1 MKTCCGCF
9 EDEKL
14 ALLQLKSSFNS
25 SSPNFTLTSFYQW
38 GFHNEDDCCKWD
50 GVHCSSSTGRLT
62 GLFLDGDYLATTE
75 WKMNAT
81 LFLPFQQLTTLSL
94 QDFVIH
100 GCVQNQSF
108 DRLSTLQNLE
118 SLDLNYNTFKDK
130 SNILSS
136 IGTISSLKSLS
147 LISSQLNSDDDIEAL
162 ASLTNLEL
170 LDLTYNNFDNSIFS
184 IADGFSSLKSLYLGW
199 NSLTDIKGLS
209 KLVNLEVLDLSRNNF
224 NNTVLLSLASLSS
237 LKQLYLSFCGLTG
250 TIDLE
255 GAHKNLNLLFLDYNT
270 PMDGSSNIQLHSLGA
285 YPNLKTISLR
295 GNNFQGPIFIQEK
308 EELFNLEELVLDDSS
323 LDDKSFESLNR
334 LSSLKRLSLRYAQL
348 NGTLPL
354 KGFCN
359 LRNLEE
365 LDLSSNELSG
375 ELPWCIGNLTSLQ
388 KLDLS
393 NNHFIGSISPL
404 RSMTSLEEL
413 RFSGN
418 LFQVPLS
425 LEPFFNHSKLKYFD
439 GEGNHV
445 IFQDMEVHV
454 SAPKFQLEF
463 LSLFNTGNGTRIGG
477 GFPKFLWHQH
487 DLQQVDLSN
496 IQLQGEFPYWLLD
509 NNTRLET
516 LNLANTSLSGPLHL
530 QNHSHEYLG
539 FLDISNND
547 LNGSIPT
554 QIGQLLPNLRYLNL
568 SGNGLTGGMPSSFI
582 KMKLLEFVDLS
593 SNRLSGEIP
602 ADLEIGSFGK
612 IILSNNHFE
621 GQIFLKPDCG
631 NNNLFDCNQLEV
643 FDVSNNRL
651 SGKIPRWIANMS
663 SLQVLDLSK
672 NRFSGSLPEQL
683 GPSNIREVYL
693 SENMLQGSLETS
705 FINCYELV
713 ALDLSHNYFS
723 GTIPKWIGKLPNLSY
738 LLMGHN
744 NLEGE
749 LPVELCS
756 LQKLSLLDL
765 SNNNLYGHVLS
776 CIKASDYTNRGPPDL
791 SFNGAES
798 PMVMADAPVYMGM
811 EQPVEFTTKSRTD
824 SYQGSILRLISG
836 IDLSC
841 NNFSGIIPYQI
852 GNLPVIHVL
861 NLSHNSLIGRI
872 PESFSN
878 LAQIESLDLSY
889 NKLYGKIS
897 SQLLQL
903 HYISHFSVAHNNLSG
918 RTPERVRQFATFE
931 SSSYEGNPSLCGPP
945 LLQNCSSGVPPSP
958 NYTEEEEDGFMD
970 MEVFY
975 VSCVVTY
982 FVVLCSFAVVLYVN
996 PYWRRRWFYM
1006 IEVMLRNGYYFIED
1020 HVLFP
1025 LFKLRAS

>member
-1 MKTCCGCF
+1 MKSCCGCF

-25 SSPNFTLTSFYQW
+25 SSSSFTW
-38 GFHNEDDCCKWD
+38 GFPNEDDCCKWD

-62 GLFLDGDYLATTE
+62 GLFFEGEVDYWATTE

-81 LFLPFQQLTTLSL
+81 LFLPFQQLTTLSMV
-94 QDFVIH
+94 DFVI
-100 GCVQNQSF
+100 GGSVQNQSF
-108 DRLSTLQNLE
+108 DRLSTLENLE
-118 SLDLNYNTFKDK
+118 SLDLSYNIFMDK
-130 SNILSS
+130 SILLS

-147 LISSQLNSDDDIEAL
+147 LNYTQLNSVNDIQAL
-162 ASLTNLEL
+162 ASLKNLEVL
-170 LDLTYNNFDNSIFS
+170 NLEDNNLGNIIFS
-184 IADGFSSLKSLYLGW
+184 IVDGFSSLKSLNLRW

-209 KLVNLEVLDLSRNNF
+209 KLVNLEVLHLSGNNF
-224 NNTVLLSLASLSS
+224 NNTVLLSIANLSS
-237 LKQLYLSFCGLTG
+237 LKQLDLSYCGLKGTLDLQGPSKLMNLDVIDLSGNNFNNIVLLSVASLPSLKQLDLSDCGLKG
-250 TIDLE
+250 TIDLQ
-255 GAHKNLNLLFLDYNT
+255 GAHKSLNALFLDYNT

-308 EELFNLEELVLDDSS
+308 EELFNLEELFLDYAS
-323 LDDKSFESLNR
+323 LDDKSFESLSG
-334 LSSLKRLSLRYAQL
+334 LSSLKRISLAYAQL
-348 NGTLPL
+348 NGTLHI

-365 LDLSSNELSG
+365 LVLHSNELSG
-375 ELPWCIGNLTSLQ
+375 ELPWCIANLTSLR

-393 NNHFIGSISPL
+393 YNHLIGSISPL
-404 RSMTSLEEL
+404 RGLTSLEEL
-413 RFSGN
+413 RFSSN

-425 LEPFFNHSKLKYFD
+425 LEPFFNHSKLKSLD
-439 GEGNHV
+439 GQGNHV
-445 IFQDMEVHV
+445 IFEDVEVDD
-454 SAPKFQLEF
+454 SAPKFQLKELW
-463 LSLFNTGNGTRIGG
+463 LSGTGNGGRC
-477 GFPKFLWHQH
+477 PKFLWHQH
-487 DLQQVDLSN
+487 DLQQLDLSN
-496 IQLQGEFPYWLLD
+496 IQLHGEFPYWLLD

-530 QNHSHEYLG
+530 PNHSHEYLG
-539 FLDISNND
+539 YLDISNND

-554 QIGQLLPNLRYLNL
+554 QLGQHLQNLLYLNL
-568 SGNGLTGGMPSSFI
+568 SGNGLIGGMPSSFI
-582 KMKLLEFVDLS
+582 KMKLLESVDLS

-602 ADLEIGSFGK
+602 ADLEIGSFRK

-621 GQIFLKPDCG
+621 GQIFLKPDCD

-756 LQKLSLLDL
+756 LEKLSLLDL

-776 CIKASDYTNRGPPDL
+776 CIKASDYTDRGPLDL

-798 PMVMADAPVYMGM
+798 PMVMAAAPVYMGM

-824 SYQGSILRLISG
+824 SYQGSIEA
-836 IDLSC
+836 
-841 NNFSGIIPYQI
+841 FS
-852 GNLPVIHVL
+852 
-861 NLSHNSLIGRI
+861 
-872 PESFSN
+872 F
-878 LAQIESLDLSY
+878 
-889 NKLYGKIS
+889 
-897 SQLLQL
+897 
-903 HYISHFSVAHNNLSG
+903 
-918 RTPERVRQFATFE
+918 
-931 SSSYEGNPSLCGPP
+931 
-945 LLQNCSSGVPPSP
+945 
-958 NYTEEEEDGFMD
+958 
-970 MEVFY
+970 
-975 VSCVVTY
+975 
-982 FVVLCSFAVVLYVN
+982 
-996 PYWRRRWFYM
+996 
-1006 IEVMLRNGYYFIED
+1006 
-1020 HVLFP
+1020 
-1025 LFKLRAS
+1025 